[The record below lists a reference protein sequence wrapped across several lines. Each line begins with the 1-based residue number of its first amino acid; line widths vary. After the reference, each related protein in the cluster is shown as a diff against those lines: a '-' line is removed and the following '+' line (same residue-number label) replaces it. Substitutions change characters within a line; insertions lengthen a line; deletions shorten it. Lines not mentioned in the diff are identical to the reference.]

1 MPKYIDIHS
10 HVNFNIFDADRD
22 EVILRALANDTWVI
36 NVGTQADTSRS
47 AVELAHKY
55 PEGVYAVIGLH
66 PIHTGRSYHDK
77 QELGDEG
84 QEFTRLVDAGDATKS
99 RTESSSPAFTTGF
112 TSRGEIFD
120 KNIYREL
127 LKDPK
132 VVAIGE
138 CGLDYYHLDAESID
152 KQKKAFVAQI
162 ELANEIDKPIMLHV
176 RDAYA
181 DALVLLKEHAKV
193 KGVVHLPAGRR
204 GVVHFFTGTLPEAQG
219 FLDFGFMISFAGA
232 ITFPPKKDG
241 TGSHSI
247 EVIKNVPLN
256 MILTDTD
263 SPYVAPVPY
272 RGKRNEPVYVKEIV
286 KKIAEIKNLP
296 EAEVA
301 EVIVENA
308 KRMFR
313 I

>member
-1 MPKYIDIHS
+1 MPKYIDIHT
-10 HVNFNIFDADRD
+10 HVNFRAFDEDRD
-22 EVILRALANDTWVI
+22 EVVKRALDNDTWII
-36 NVGTQADTSRS
+36 NVGTQVSTSKK
-47 AVELAHKY
+47 AMELAHKY
-55 PEGVYAVIGLH
+55 KEGVYAIIGLH
-66 PIHTGRSYHDK
+66 PIHTSVSHHDT
-77 QELGDEG
+77 QELGEEG
-84 QEFTRLVDAGDATKS
+84 GE
-99 RTESSSPAFTTGF
+99 F
-112 TSRGEIFD
+112 TSRGEVFD

-138 CGLDYYHLDAESID
+138 CGLDYYHSAGELIS
-152 KQKKAFVAQI
+152 KQKKAFIEQI
-162 ELANEIDKPIMLHV
+162 ELANELNKPLMLHI

-181 DALVLLKEHAKV
+181 DALSILKEHAKV
-193 KGVVHLPAGRR
+193 KGVVH
-204 GVVHFFTGTLPEAQG
+204 FFSGTLEEAQG

-241 TGSHSI
+241 TGSQYY
-247 EVIKNVPLN
+247 EVIKNIPLN

-296 EAEVA
+296 EKDVA
-301 EVIVENA
+301 EAIVANA
-308 KRMFR
+308 KRMFG